1 MSSSKRLRETHK
13 KIEGGK
19 TIFNEDA
26 KKLEQ
31 NLSQT
36 VKELILD
43 LKNLFPEIDFFWD
56 YKIDKKHIAKNIGK
70 FNWTPCSKNPFI
82 KPDGGILYAKING
95 KVYPILVAEAKKQ
108 GTNDKLIEEGK
119 KKQAKGN
126 AIERAVK
133 NHSELKLFF
142 KPFDFYPYVVF
153 ASGCDFEESS
163 SINDRLD
170 SMTEYE
176 SRNKEYIFHP
186 NKLATIWIREKS
198 WTYSEIYDKIK
209 SISNSIIL
217 HILNKNK
224 YE

>member
-1 MSSSKRLRETHK
+1 MSSSIKLRETHK
-13 KIEGGK
+13 KIGGGK
-19 TIFNEDA
+19 SIFNQDA

-31 NLSQT
+31 NLSET
-36 VKELILD
+36 VKNLIIELQQ
-43 LKNLFPEIDFFWD
+43 LFPSIRFFWD
-56 YKIDKKHIAKNIGK
+56 WKIDKKDIANNIGK
-70 FNWTPCSKNPFI
+70 FNWKSCSKKPFI
-82 KPDGGILYAKING
+82 KPDGGVLYAEING
-95 KVYPILVAEAKKQ
+95 KVYPILVSEAKKQ
-108 GTNDKLIEEGK
+108 GTNDKLLEEGK

-153 ASGCDFEESS
+153 ASGCDFEEGS

-176 SRNKEYIFHP
+176 PRNREYVFNP
-186 NKLATIWIREKS
+186 NKLATVWIREES

-209 SISNSIIL
+209 SISKSVITC
-217 HILNKNK
+217 ILN
-224 YE
+224 EQ

>member
-1 MSSSKRLRETHK
+1 MSSSTKLQETHK
-13 KIEGGK
+13 KIGGGK
-19 TIFNEDA
+19 SIFNEDA

-36 VKELILD
+36 VKNLITEL
-43 LKNLFPEIDFFWD
+43 KKTFPDVEFFWD
-56 YKIDKKHIAKNIGK
+56 FKIDKKDIAKNIGK
-70 FNWTPCSKNPFI
+70 NDWKPCSKKPFI
-82 KPDGGILYAKING
+82 KPDGGIVYAKINE
-95 KVYPILVAEAKKQ
+95 KVYPILVSEAKKQ
-108 GTNDKLIEEGK
+108 GTNDKLMEEGK

-153 ASGCDFEESS
+153 ASGCDFEENS

-176 SRNKEYIFHP
+176 PRNQEYIFHP

-209 SISNSIIL
+209 STSQSVIK
-217 HILNKNK
+217 HILNSKE